1 MTLEQFA
8 TYNPGVEEVALFYSG
23 STVTAINI
31 SNVDCAGVNLSE
43 SLKNLDQISI
53 NINGEIYTLI
63 INTRAVYSGYYHFT
77 VQSINVPEAGSINE
91 ESCRETYLVPAINLA
106 GFEKSDY
113 NATLNNAIS
122 ARTTT
127 HIFDVDRS
135 KYTPSGSRPV
145 NYLSIMSGS
154 ATLASFQELNY
165 TSIGISNSRYNGSKT
180 SINEYGVISGASLTI
195 FEGASY
201 QANTDNGNICSQSL
215 SERNIIEYGFD
226 TKDNLFPSSEF
237 LPTGSF
243 NYYSIDG
250 QIEGTVGDPA
260 ELTAT
265 ETTFTAKMFKSR
277 VNTYSPGDILILTNG
292 ISGDS
297 EFVQIQTI
305 TFNSPFDSD
314 EDIYDFVVKKNID
327 GPSSNI
333 VGNSNS
339 SYNLNIIKVHSDTI
353 YTFEGKKIIP
363 LADRKLFIPLT
374 GQIIKTIRGGKV
386 IRVET
391 ICS

>member
-31 SNVDCAGVNLSE
+31 SNVDCNGVNLSE
-43 SLKNLDQISI
+43 SLKNLTQISI
-53 NINGEIYTLI
+53 NIDQQIYTLP
-63 INTRAVYSGYYHFT
+63 INTRKVYSGYYHYT
-77 VQSINVPEAGSINE
+77 VLNTNIPQAGTINE

-113 NATLNNAIS
+113 NATLNNAIE
-122 ARTTT
+122 ARTTS
-127 HIFDVDRS
+127 HIYDVDRS

-145 NYLSIMSGS
+145 NYLAIMSGS

-165 TSIGISNSRYNGSKT
+165 SSIGISNSRYNGSKT
-180 SINEYGVISGASLTI
+180 NINEYGVVSGASL
-195 FEGASY
+195 FVFDGAAY
-201 QANTDNGNICSQSL
+201 QASTANENICSQSL
-215 SERNIIEYGFD
+215 SERNVIEYGFD
-226 TKDNLFPSSEF
+226 NKGNLFPSAEF

-250 QIEGTVGDPA
+250 VFEGTVGTPA

-265 ETTFTAKMFKSR
+265 GTTFTAKMKKAR
-277 VNTYSPGDILILTNG
+277 VITYTPGDIIILSNG
-292 ISGDS
+292 LSGDS
-297 EFVQIQTI
+297 EFVQIQSI

-327 GPSSNI
+327 GPSNTI
-333 VGNSNS
+333 TGNSNS

-363 LADRKLFIPLT
+363 LANRKLFIPLT
-374 GQIIKTIRGGKV
+374 GQIIKTTKGGKV
-386 IRVET
+386 IRVEA
-391 ICS
+391 ICG